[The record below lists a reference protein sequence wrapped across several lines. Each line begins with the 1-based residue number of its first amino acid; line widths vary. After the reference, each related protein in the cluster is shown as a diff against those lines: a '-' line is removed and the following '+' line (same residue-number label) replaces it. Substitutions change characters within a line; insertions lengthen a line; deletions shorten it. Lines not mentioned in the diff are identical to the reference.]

1 MERNTAD
8 HVRFADE
15 NERLDFFNDH
25 ILVHEKLVRSI
36 CSGIL
41 ECRDDVDDAV
51 QEALLSAW
59 TKLDK
64 LRDKDAAR
72 AWLCTIAK
80 RCALDM
86 KERNGKDL
94 SISSEN
100 ESGMLIE
107 DLIAATV
114 PGPEELLLRRNQYEA
129 LEAAY
134 RMLPDKY
141 RKLLYLRF
149 SLCLDGSEIESI
161 MGLENRGR
169 INACY
174 KAKLALRSNMT
185 KLYM

>member
-1 MERNTAD
+1 MEQNTTY

-25 ILVHEKLVRSI
+25 ILVHEKLVRKI

-41 ECRDDVDDAV
+41 ECRDDADDAV
-51 QEALLSAW
+51 QEALVCAW
-59 TKLDK
+59 TKLDR
-64 LRDKDAAR
+64 LRNKDAAK

-80 RCALDM
+80 RCALDI
-86 KERNGKDL
+86 KERKGKDL
-94 SISSEN
+94 SINSEN
-100 ESGMLIE
+100 ESGIMIE
-107 DLIAATV
+107 ELIAATV
-114 PGPEELLLRRNQYEA
+114 PGPEELLLRRSQYETA
-129 LEAAY
+129 EKAY

-141 RKLLYLRF
+141 QQLLYLRF

-174 KAKLALRSNMT
+174 RAKLALRSNMT
-185 KLYM
+185 KLNK